1 MAKNENSNC
10 SYLTRRIGTTTYKV
24 KVIFNDTEQ
33 ETMEDKILRLI
44 RNETVTKD
52 GTCGIMS
59 STELSRQ
66 SERSAS

>member
-59 STELSRQ
+59 SPRMSRQ